1 MNWYPDTNIRILEN
15 FQLHNWP
22 FYNNSRNQ
30 QENRFDS
37 LKFSDYDVAKVYIKE
52 ESGHVKSPVP
62 YSFKHKNDDNML
74 KDYIIEFYKL
84 KDGKPDF
91 IRSYDS
97 NK

>member
-1 MNWYPDTNIRILEN
+1 MIL
-15 FQLHNWP
+15 
-22 FYNNSRNQ
+22 
-30 QENRFDS
+30 
-37 LKFSDYDVAKVYIKE
+37 
-52 ESGHVKSPVP
+52 VP
-62 YSFKHKNDDNML
+62 L